1 MRVLITGA
9 AGVLGQLV
17 TELMAADGHDLRL
30 TDARP
35 LETPHDFVPADLSDD
50 TQTAGLCDGM
60 DQVLHIAAV
69 HPWKQYT
76 AQQYLDLNIK
86 GTHNIVAEAARAKV
100 DRLILTSSVSAQGY
114 NVAPDAPLP
123 WDEESP
129 CRPTDSLY
137 SVTKHVGEQFCRLY
151 QQTAG
156 LQWLAVRPGGFSPR
170 PENDPAFGF
179 GLLSFAVHRADVAQ
193 AHLLALRSDVVNE
206 PIIATAG
213 TTFTRADSAQ
223 LLTDAAPLILR
234 DFPQAQ
240 ALIDAGIALPQRLTA
255 CHSIA
260 KARRLLGYEPQW
272 TFGSW
277 LERWLNKRGAEPIRN
292 ARDK

>member
-1 MRVLITGA
+1 MHVLITGA

-17 TELMAADGHDLRL
+17 TELAAADGHRLRL
-30 TDARP
+30 TDALP
-35 LETPHDFVPADLSDD
+35 LPETSAHEFVPADLSDD
-50 TQTAGLCDGM
+50 AQTQGLCEGI
-60 DQVLHIAAV
+60 DQVLHIAAI

-86 GTHNIVAEAARAKV
+86 GTHNIVAEAARARV
-100 DRLILTSSVSAQGY
+100 QRFILTSSVSAQGY

-123 WDEESP
+123 WNEESP

-137 SVTKHVGEQFCRLY
+137 SITKHAGEQFCRMY

-156 LQWLAVRPGGFSPR
+156 LTWLALRPGGFSPR
-170 PENDPAFGF
+170 PEEDPAFGF
-179 GLLSFAVHRADVAQ
+179 GLLNFAVHRTDVAR
-193 AHLLALRSDVVNE
+193 AHLLALRSNAVNQ
-206 PIIATAG
+206 PIIVTAG
-213 TTFTRADSAQ
+213 TTFTHDDSAQ
-223 LLTDAAPLILR
+223 LLWNAAPLILR

-240 ALIDAGIALPQRLTA
+240 ALVDAGIALPERIGA

-260 KARRLLGYEPQW
+260 RARMALGYEPQW

-277 LERWLNKRGAEPIRN
+277 LERWL
-292 ARDK
+292 ARVES